1 MTAYLQF
8 KDVNLIISS
17 MEALV
22 FHIHSLYPLSSKMN
36 HPNSQWDSSWGRYK
50 RGTKLQNY
58 QVWTSEK
65 GDQVANY
72 QVWTSV
78 L

>member
-1 MTAYLQF
+1 MTPYLQF
-8 KDVNLIISS
+8 KDANLIISS

-22 FHIHSLYPLSSKMN
+22 FHIHSLYPSSSKMN
-36 HPNSQWDSSWGRYK
+36 HPNSQWESSLGRCE

-58 QVWTSEK
+58 QVWTSGK
-65 GDQVANY
+65 GYQVANY
-72 QVWTSV
+72 QVCTSV